1 MNKFWGNIFKSR
13 GKSTDRIDNLLLK
26 IPIFQ
31 DLKRREIEK
40 IKSIL
45 HQREYGKNEVIFQQG
60 DIGLGMYII
69 ENGAVEIT
77 CEGKDNMLAEL
88 REGDFF
94 GELALLE
101 DSPRSATAT
110 AKIPCTMF
118 CFFKPELL
126 DLISREPRLGNKILF
141 RLAWTIGER
150 LKSTNEQLNVLSCLA
165 RPNQSQES

>member
-13 GKSTDRIDNLLLK
+13 HQGLSRIDDILLK

-31 DLKRREIEK
+31 DLKRREIGK

-45 HQREYGKNEVIFQQG
+45 HHREYRKDEVIFRQG

-69 ENGAVEIT
+69 ENGVVEIT
-77 CEGKDNMLAEL
+77 CENEHNILAEL
-88 REGDFF
+88 GEGDFF

-101 DSPRSATAT
+101 DSQRTATAT
-110 AKIPCTMF
+110 AKTPCTLL

-126 DLISREPRLGNKILF
+126 NIISREPRIGSKILF

-150 LKSTNEQLNVLSCLA
+150 LKSTNEQLNTLTCLT
-165 RPNQSQES
+165 RRDQSQNP